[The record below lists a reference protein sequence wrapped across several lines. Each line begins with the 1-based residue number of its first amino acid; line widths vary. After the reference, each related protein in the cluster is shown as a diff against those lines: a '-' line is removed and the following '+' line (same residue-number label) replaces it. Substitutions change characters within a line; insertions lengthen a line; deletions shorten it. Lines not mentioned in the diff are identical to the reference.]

1 MSLKPDRNIELTWTV
16 DAMMTQAK
24 SIYIIFDDQRK
35 QIVFFFRR
43 GIFLKKYKTCP
54 PHVYQ
59 VKDKLWKLWRIKKG
73 CVMFLW

>member
-1 MSLKPDRNIELTWTV
+1 
-16 DAMMTQAK
+16 MMTQAK

-43 GIFLKKYKTCP
+43 GIFLKKYKTWP

-59 VKDKLWKLWRIKKG
+59 VKDKL
-73 CVMFLW
+73 